1 MKNLKPIFHKRK
13 LRPWD
18 FPGGLM
24 VKTPNAGGKVSI
36 PNREIKILYAA
47 QRGQKNKKSKAQR
60 S

>member
-1 MKNLKPIFHKRK
+1 MDR
-13 LRPWD
+13 D
-18 FPGGLM
+18 CPGSPA